1 MNFIAYKG
9 FYSKE
14 RINFHEH
21 TEYELFV
28 YTSGNGK
35 TNIDGKEYDVEQG
48 MIVLMPPNIMH
59 GSISYNNLGYIAIKG
74 KCDELLH
81 IDTPV
86 IFRDSEFNDGLN
98 LLKMIFAN
106 RFSEQEYFNAL
117 CLAFINFALKN
128 FKVTSPLEK
137 AVNKIISQ
145 FVINLHDSNLDVTA
159 LLNDSGYAEDYI
171 RTNFKKLVGKTPIEF
186 LTELRI
192 DHAKTLINIYQ
203 KSTPLIDIA
212 TNCGFDDYIYFSR
225 KFKKVVGMSPQAY
238 KNSLLNDKKNT

>member
-35 TNIDGKEYDVEQG
+35 TNIAGKEYDIEQG
-48 MIVLMPPNIMH
+48 MIVIMPPNILH
-59 GSISYNNLGYIAIKG
+59 GSISYDSLGYIAIKG
-74 KCDELLH
+74 TCDELLH
-81 IDTPV
+81 IDTPI
-86 IFRDSEFNDGLN
+86 IFKDSEFKDGFN
-98 LLKMIFAN
+98 LLQLIFAN
-106 RFSEQEYFNAL
+106 RYGEQTYFNAL
-117 CLAFINFALKN
+117 CKAFVNFALKN
-128 FKVTSPLEK
+128 VKVKTPLEK

-145 FVINLHDSNLDVTA
+145 LVINLHDSNLDVTT

-171 RTNFKKLVGKTPIEF
+171 RANFKKLVGKTPIEF

-225 KFKKVVGMSPQAY
+225 KFKKFVGMSPQSY
-238 KNSLLNDKKNT
+238 KNSLLNHKQNT